1 MIKAVPNILMA
12 VGAAALLGEAAF
24 FTNGVHRGVLF
35 GALIAAGVGY
45 FWERFY
51 PGAK

>member
-12 VGAAALLGEAAF
+12 AGAAVALGEAAF
-24 FTNGVHRGVLF
+24 FTSGLHRGFLF
-35 GALIAAGVGY
+35 GAIVAAGVGY